1 MAALLI
7 LISGPLA
14 FCADI
19 SVKSGNESSPSPLL
33 VLIGPSSEQSAAGDI
48 FNVSYR
54 VFNMANYFVMN
65 LTLATEEN
73 GTVDLDVPALLP
85 GQSTVGNESIK
96 IKDIKNPIVRRARA
110 QANDPVGRIIV
121 GENTTSI
128 DIKIRGA

>member
-1 MAALLI
+1 LV

-19 SVKSGNESSPSPLL
+19 SENGGNESASSPLV

-48 FNVSYR
+48 FNISYR
-54 VFNMANYFVMN
+54 VLNMANYVVMN
-65 LTLATEEN
+65 LTLTTEEN

-96 IKDIKNPIVRRARA
+96 IKDMNSPIVRRASA
-110 QANDPVGRIIV
+110 QANDPVGRIVV